1 MFRFLGFCEI
11 YKLKICD
18 VILDVTTYEKLH
30 LWLFLVNPRE
40 YQIKIWSNVN
50 AAYKEYLQ
58 PVLSSILKTETSC
71 SPFYDFTKIEIS
83 WDLLIFSDWC

>member
-40 YQIKIWSNVN
+40 YQIKTWSNVN
-50 AAYKEYLQ
+50 AAYEGYL
-58 PVLSSILKTETSC
+58 
-71 SPFYDFTKIEIS
+71 
-83 WDLLIFSDWC
+83 